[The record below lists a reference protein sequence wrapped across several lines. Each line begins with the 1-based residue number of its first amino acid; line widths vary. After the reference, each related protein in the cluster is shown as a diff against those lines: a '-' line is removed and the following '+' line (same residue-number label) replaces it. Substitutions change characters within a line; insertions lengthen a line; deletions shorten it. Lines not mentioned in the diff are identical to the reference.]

1 MTSIHGRRK
10 SALTHISGAI
20 LIAFASD
27 ALVAADWVS
36 PPSSGATIAIDME
49 SLGPAPRIAGL
60 NGVWVRYAPTLSV
73 DCSPPR
79 GCYANTQR
87 IYYSFTCAP
96 RYAVLVERISMDLN
110 GAIIKHEISDSY
122 APAYDEAATRVL
134 DTFCPLREPE

>member
-1 MTSIHGRRK
+1 MTSLHGRRK
-10 SALTHISGAI
+10 SALTHISSAI
-20 LIAFASD
+20 LLAIASD
-27 ALVAADWVS
+27 ALGAADWVS
-36 PPSSGATIAIDME
+36 PPISGATITIDME
-49 SLGPAPRIAGL
+49 SLGPATRIAGL

-87 IYYSFTCAP
+87 TYYSFSCVP

-110 GAIIKHEISDSY
+110 GAIIKHEVSDGY
-122 APAYDEAATRVL
+122 TLAYDEAATRVL